1 MRRIMLV
8 DDEENILNALRRV
21 LSGRNPVEDGDAH
34 YTVETFVSPQAA
46 LERAEE
52 SAFDLVVSDYRMPE
66 MSGIKFLK
74 MLKQVQPDTTRIILS
89 GYADLA
95 GLVSAINEAEIF
107 RFLSKPWDDFDFRL
121 AIAQALKY
129 RDILLEN
136 QRLADQ
142 VRMQQGLLSRQE
154 VALKRLAV
162 ENPGLAKVN
171 WGPDGSVI
179 IDDLL

>member
-21 LSGRNPVEDGDAH
+21 LSGRNPVEGENLH
-34 YTVETFVSPQAA
+34 YTVETFISPQAA
-46 LERAEE
+46 LARAEE

-74 MLKQVQPDTTRIILS
+74 ALKQIQPDMTRIILS

-107 RFLSKPWDDFDFRL
+107 RFLSKPWDDFDLRL
-121 AIAQALKY
+121 AVSQALKY

-142 VRMQQGLLSRQE
+142 VRMQQGLLSRQD